1 MKKLTALCL
10 AACLAAALATPASAL
25 DCVGTSSISLALPH
39 AAGLAHSAVPPFP
52 TKSYDFAGTLY
63 HFDAPKGP
71 DYLDARCRPDSGR
84 RRRPTGSKAVQTQ
97 KEEATDGDH

>member
-39 AAGLAHSAVPPFP
+39 AAGLAHSAAPPFP

-71 DYLDARCRPDSGR
+71 DYGK
-84 RRRPTGSKAVQTQ
+84 PT
-97 KEEATDGDH
+97 